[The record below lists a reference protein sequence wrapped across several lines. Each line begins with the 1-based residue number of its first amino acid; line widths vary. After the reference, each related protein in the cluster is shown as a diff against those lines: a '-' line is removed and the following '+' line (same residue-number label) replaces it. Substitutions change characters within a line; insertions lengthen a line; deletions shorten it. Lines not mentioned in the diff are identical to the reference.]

1 VSEAEG
7 AAWALR
13 YAGLE
18 WDRAETDQGG
28 GSGAGDGSLCRCRL
42 AAVCAAP
49 AGLPD
54 LLAGRP
60 GRRRGC
66 VLELS
71 GKLDASSVLGLQDAL
86 EAAGREHG
94 FVAAVLDLS
103 GLDFIDSAGVA
114 LLLRLGGRTRD
125 GRPAGRRLRE
135 QRPHLPLVA
144 LCGAAGQ
151 ARHSLDLCR
160 VAEALPVAASPREA
174 AGELLLASAGPSPSR

>member
-1 VSEAEG
+1 VWHPRPAGEAEG

-18 WDRAETDQGG
+18 WGREETDQGG
-28 GSGAGDGSLCRCRL
+28 GSGAGDGHGSRCRCRL

-49 AGLPD
+49 AGLPN

-71 GKLDASSVLGLQDAL
+71 GKLDAFTVPRLQDAV

-125 GRPAGRRLRE
+125 GRP
-135 QRPHLPLVA
+135 
-144 LCGAAGQ
+144 
-151 ARHSLDLCR
+151 
-160 VAEALPVAASPREA
+160 
-174 AGELLLASAGPSPSR
+174 